1 MQAKRTGAEKWQQF
15 FHRDAGTA
23 LMEYVLLAALAS
35 VVFILAVL
43 AFSSSK

>member
-1 MQAKRTGAEKWQQF
+1 MQAERTWTERWQQF
-15 FHRDAGTA
+15 FRRDAGTA